1 MQFISNVKQIPS
13 ELLNYHHNNQHQQ
26 RSSLFTSDSD
36 NKNSWFNILNLH
48 NINNNNN
55 NNDDNNIDIKDDI
68 NIQKDNKINNIDKN
82 KYNTNKT
89 PVLKVSSRL
98 HERIKEGLDAAI
110 ISSSDNTIHGRWRG
124 GVLYTDQFRV
134 VNEVSCFDGV
144 FPVDIMIYRNNQ
156 IVAMLEIDGPHHYR

>member
-13 ELLNYHHNNQHQQ
+13 ELLNYHQHNQHQQ
-26 RSSLFTSDSD
+26 RSSLFTSDSE
-36 NKNSWFNILNLH
+36 NKNSWYNILNLH
-48 NINNNNN
+48 NNNNN
-55 NNDDNNIDIKDDI
+55 NNIDIKDNI

-82 KYNTNKT
+82 KYYTNKT

-110 ISSSDNTIHGRWRG
+110 ISSSDNTIHGRGRGRGGGG

-144 FPVDIMIYRNNQ
+144 FPVDIMIYRNDQ

>member
-1 MQFISNVKQIPS
+1 MQFISNVKQIPP

-26 RSSLFTSDSD
+26 RSSLFTSDSE
-36 NKNSWFNILNLH
+36 NKNSWYNILNLH
-48 NINNNNN
+48 NNNNN
-55 NNDDNNIDIKDDI
+55 NNIDIKDNI

-82 KYNTNKT
+82 KYYTNKT

-110 ISSSDNTIHGRWRG
+110 ISSSDNTIHRRGRGRG

>member
-13 ELLNYHHNNQHQQ
+13 ELLNYHNQHQQ

-36 NKNSWFNILNLH
+36 NKNSWYNILNL
-48 NINNNNN
+48 NNNNN
-55 NNDDNNIDIKDDI
+55 NVDNNIDIKDNI

-110 ISSSDNTIHGRWRG
+110 ISSSDNTIHGRGRGRRGGGG